1 MVKKLISL
9 LMVMALMLGLVSGT
23 YAAEEDTQTG
33 AVNVFLNAAV
43 KANHGAAHTSLAA
56 ANMVDG
62 STDTRY
68 SETTSATGNLEVTI
82 PLNSFCTIDSIR
94 FTERI
99 GTNNR
104 LGKEGLKLKVEYN
117 PATTENSLLT
127 VAAEADLPVVTGGA
141 GGLKTTE
148 VVFDTPIT
156 ASFVKLTVIDPYNTA
171 SASSSEANKKSQ
183 IEIVEVEGFG
193 SAYDPFGW
201 ETAENN
207 VFLNQTASANHGT
220 SISGYGAE
228 NVVDGTTNRYINT
241 ASSTKNLEVTITLD
255 NYYSLDGISIREYCP
270 AQTRGDRDD
279 ITVSVDYLKYD
290 TDDEWVS
297 VSDIQ
302 WRLPRYQS
310 AAERVP
316 TSIVFPDA
324 INTNKVKIT
333 FIDQYA
339 SDTSKSAQIDI
350 VEIYGW
356 GKVYEPFAGLSNVF
370 AGQKIKANHGAAHTS
385 LGAANIVDNNKETR
399 YSEVT
404 SATGNLE
411 IYFTLDKFYTL
422 TGLTLTERIGTN
434 NRLNKEGLA
443 VKVEYNP
450 DTSKGYVSPVAVEA
464 KALPVVSSGAG
475 TAKETKIVF
484 DKPIVA
490 GFVKLTVIDPYN
502 TASAS
507 SSETNKK
514 SQMEFIEIEGWGE
527 EYNPFDGITN
537 VFEGKYVATTNGP
550 VSTLVQANMTDGDI
564 ATRYLEDSSTRT
576 LEVTVDLDGYYN
588 MKGLIIYERQ
598 PLADRPHLNV
608 SVKYADSYPAVWKD
622 VVESREMYENYSE
635 GSNNANLIEF
645 PEEVCANKIKLVFDE
660 ESNFQ
665 VSIFELEGFGTAQT
679 VSAEHQGVKFVVDG
693 AEETTVPTASEFAVK
708 SYSKGIDG
716 DSKTAVACFDA
727 AGKLIACNFAD
738 VDYDVNITV
747 PEEKTVSYVKVF
759 TWESMTNVKPI
770 FKAWDSRND

>member
-9 LMVMALMLGLVSGT
+9 LMVMAMMLGLVSGT
-23 YAAEEDTQTG
+23 YAAEEDSQAG
-33 AVNVFLNAAV
+33 AVNVFVNATV
-43 KANHGAAHTSLAA
+43 KANHGAAHSTLSAS
-56 ANMVDG
+56 NINDG
-62 STDTRY
+62 SMETRY
-68 SETTSATGNLEVTI
+68 SEVTSATGNLEVTFAFDRFYT
-82 PLNSFCTIDSIR
+82 LDSIKL
-94 FTERI
+94 TERI

-104 LGKEGLKLKVEYN
+104 INKEGLKLKVEYN
-117 PATTENSLLT
+117 PATTENELLT
-127 VAAEADLPVVTGGA
+127 VAAEADLPYVTGGA
-141 GGLKTTE
+141 NTSISTDI
-148 VVFDTPIT
+148 VFETPIT

-183 IEIVEVEGFG
+183 IEIIEVEGFG

-220 SISGYGAE
+220 SISGYGSDKI
-228 NVVDGTTNRYINT
+228 VDGTDNRYIN
-241 ASSTKNLEVTITLD
+241 STTSTTNLEVTITLD
-255 NYYSLDGISIREYCP
+255 NYYSLDGISIREYF
-270 AQTRGDRDD
+270 AATRTKRDD
-279 ITVSVDYLKYD
+279 ITAKVEYLEYD
-290 TDDEWVS
+290 TENVWKT
-297 VSDIQ
+297 VSDFE
-302 WRLPRYQS
+302 WRMPGFEAS
-310 AAERVP
+310 GMKVP
-316 TSIVFPDA
+316 TSIVFPKT
-324 INTNKVKIT
+324 INTNKIKIT

-370 AGQKIKANHGAAHTS
+370 AGQKVKANHGAAHSS
-385 LGAANIVDNNKETR
+385 LGAANIVDNDKTTR

-464 KALPVVSSGAG
+464 KALPVVTSGAG
-475 TAKETKIVF
+475 GSVTTTVVF
-484 DKPIVA
+484 DEPIVA

-514 SQMEFIEIEGWGE
+514 SQIEFIEIEGWGE
-527 EYNPFDGITN
+527 EYNPFDGIAN

-564 ATRYLEDSSTRT
+564 ATRYLEDSSTKT
-576 LEVTVDLDGYYN
+576 LEVTVVLDGYYN

-598 PLADRPHLNV
+598 PKADRPHLNV

-645 PEEVCANKIKLVFDE
+645 PEEICANKIKLVFDE

-665 VSIFELEGFGTAQT
+665 VSIFELEGFGTAQA
-679 VSAEHQGVKFVVDG
+679 VSPEHQGVKFVADG
-693 AEETTVPTASEFAVK
+693 AEQTTVPTASEFAVK

-759 TWESMTNVKPI
+759 TWESMANAKPI
-770 FKAWDSRND
+770 FKAWDSRNN